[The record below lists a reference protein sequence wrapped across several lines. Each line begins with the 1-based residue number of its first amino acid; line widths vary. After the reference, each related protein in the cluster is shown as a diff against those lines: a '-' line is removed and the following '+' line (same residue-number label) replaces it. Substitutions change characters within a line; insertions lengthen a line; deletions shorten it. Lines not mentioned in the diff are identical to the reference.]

1 MDWEKI
7 FANDVTDKGLVSK
20 IYKQLL
26 QLNYKKPKQPNQRMG
41 RRPKQ
46 MFLQRRHTDGQQVH
60 EKILIIANYQRNADQ
75 NYSEVS
81 PHTSSERPSL
91 KSLQITNAAEDVEK
105 KEPSYAVG
113 GNVNQY
119 SHSE

>member
-20 IYKQLL
+20 IYRQLL

-75 NYSEVS
+75 NYIEVS
-81 PHTSSERPSL
+81 PQTSSERPSL